1 MGRRKKGKCVRKNK
15 QMDSQESEDLVRA
28 PHSFVIHRGIP
39 GDHIVELTKD
49 FRRVLEPFTASSL
62 KERKK
67 NSIKDFVSVSSVL
80 HVSHMCIFSR
90 TELGMYMKLCR
101 IPRGPTLT
109 FKIINFTLAR
119 DVISAMKK
127 QMVFEE
133 AFKNFPLVIMNNFSG
148 AAGKDEDNKD
158 NVKGDDDEDDDDKA
172 HDAHIKLMAT
182 TFQNMFPSI
191 NITKINLSTV
201 RRCVCLN
208 YNPADKSI
216 DFRHYA
222 IKVVPVG
229 LSRGVKK
236 LVQAKI
242 PNLSKCQDYSEL
254 LSKGTLSESEAEDD
268 PESHVT
274 LSQELSS
281 RGNHAKGKSAIRLY
295 ELGPRLTMQL
305 IKVEDGLLDGKVM
318 FHEHIHK
325 TDEEIQTIEKLREK
339 KKRLKEKRKRIQE
352 ENKRKKEEQKEEHKE
367 KSLEG
372 IKKKKEAVKN
382 ESDILLRKFA
392 KESYQETKQEDDDDA
407 QYYRDEVGEE
417 PDKDLFQKNTAGK
430 RKSYTPNYKPKNKKE
445 KQSNDEAKFK
455 RKKVKFSKDVKK

>member
-1 MGRRKKGKCVRKNK
+1 MRKNK
-15 QMDSQESEDLVRA
+15 QMDSQEPDDLVRA

-80 HVSHMCIFSR
+80 HVTHMCIFSR

-158 NVKGDDDEDDDDKA
+158 YVKGDDEDDDDKA

-191 NITKINLSTV
+191 NITKVSYFIY
-201 RRCVCLN
+201 C
-208 YNPADKSI
+208 
-216 DFRHYA
+216 
-222 IKVVPVG
+222 
-229 LSRGVKK
+229 
-236 LVQAKI
+236 
-242 PNLSKCQDYSEL
+242 
-254 LSKGTLSESEAEDD
+254 
-268 PESHVT
+268 
-274 LSQELSS
+274 
-281 RGNHAKGKSAIRLY
+281 
-295 ELGPRLTMQL
+295 
-305 IKVEDGLLDGKVM
+305 
-318 FHEHIHK
+318 
-325 TDEEIQTIEKLREK
+325 
-339 KKRLKEKRKRIQE
+339 
-352 ENKRKKEEQKEEHKE
+352 
-367 KSLEG
+367 
-372 IKKKKEAVKN
+372 
-382 ESDILLRKFA
+382 IL
-392 KESYQETKQEDDDDA
+392 
-407 QYYRDEVGEE
+407 
-417 PDKDLFQKNTAGK
+417 
-430 RKSYTPNYKPKNKKE
+430 
-445 KQSNDEAKFK
+445 
-455 RKKVKFSKDVKK
+455 